1 MWFYSIDTK
10 YDLGTLDI
18 KIYLKARGKGIGRSA
33 LDYAINEVFVTENC
47 SRVYVDP
54 DRVNVK
60 AWALYEKIGF
70 KEVKIPKF
78 LEPSDFYLEL
88 SKENFNIE

>member
-1 MWFYSIDTK
+1 M
-10 YDLGTLDI
+10 
-18 KIYLKARGKGIGRSA
+18 
-33 LDYAINEVFVTENC
+33 FVTENC